1 MSVAKMLL
9 PYLYVFPF
17 LLIMG
22 AIFVG
27 GLAQAIMQSLGYLP
41 VFGMYELT
49 FQYYLQVLQ
58 SSRFTNALS
67 YTLYIALLSS
77 FLSVLLGVIVAFAV
91 QKSRMGDKLHF
102 SLYKIPIIMPHIIVV
117 ILIFNIFF
125 QTGTLSRMA
134 FALGIIDNPHN
145 FPLLVNDR
153 AGIGIILVYLY
164 KQVPFVALMVFAALR
179 SLNSTYIQ
187 VAQNLGASARQTLF
201 RVTLPMLAPS
211 ILSAF
216 LITFAFAFG
225 AFEVPFLMGSPAR
238 HTLPVLAYID
248 YSSPVHGTRPPAMA
262 MSVIISFISLCLIGL
277 YACLLT
283 RLSKLGLEGRAF

>member
-1 MSVAKMLL
+1 MLL